1 LVISGKMQ
9 TNYIDPELKAL
20 VAVFDDF
27 MKPEEF
33 KRRCNKTL
41 ALVKETGINK
51 VLVDTRNLKVMVQEN
66 QRWIDE
72 VWYPDARQ
80 VGLRH
85 MAFVM
90 PEDFFGKISVEISNR
105 RVVREGVIQVHYF
118 DEVKLARD
126 WLKSI
131 RPA

>member
-1 LVISGKMQ
+1 MQ
-9 TNYIDPELKAL
+9 TNYIDQQLGAL

-33 KRRCNKTL
+33 KRRCNRTL
-41 ALVKETGINK
+41 ELVKETSLTK
-51 VLVDTRNLKVMVQEN
+51 VLVDTRELKVMVQEN

-72 VWYPDARQ
+72 VWYPDAMRA
-80 VGLRH
+80 GLRY
-85 MAFVM
+85 MAFIM
-90 PEDFFGKISVEISNR
+90 PEDFFGKISVETSNR

-118 DEVKLARD
+118 DVEQLARD

-131 RPA
+131 RSK

>member
-1 LVISGKMQ
+1 MQ
-9 TNYIDPELKAL
+9 TNYVDQKLGIL

-33 KRRCNKTL
+33 KRRCNQTL
-41 ALVKETGINK
+41 TMVQETGITK
-51 VLVDTRNLKVMVQEN
+51 VLVDTRGLKVMVQEN

-72 VWYPDARQ
+72 VWYPSARQ
-80 VGLRH
+80 VGLRY
-85 MAFVM
+85 MAFIM
-90 PEDFFGKISVEISNR
+90 PEDYFGKISVETSNR

-118 DEVKLARD
+118 DEEKLARD

-131 RPA
+131 